1 MKKLN
6 LYLLLLLLLTAC
18 NTQVKSDNDDYYSSC
33 YIVKNISRID
43 NGYEKSKPKILSKYY
58 LYNNNIE
65 HDNITFVDSS
75 GKFNVGDSVLIKFY
89 KKQ

>member
-33 YIVKNISRID
+33 YIVNNISRID
-43 NGYEKSKPKILSKYY
+43 NGYEKSKPKYYLNIIYIIIILSM
-58 LYNNNIE
+58 I
-65 HDNITFVDSS
+65 I
-75 GKFNVGDSVLIKFY
+75 
-89 KKQ
+89 